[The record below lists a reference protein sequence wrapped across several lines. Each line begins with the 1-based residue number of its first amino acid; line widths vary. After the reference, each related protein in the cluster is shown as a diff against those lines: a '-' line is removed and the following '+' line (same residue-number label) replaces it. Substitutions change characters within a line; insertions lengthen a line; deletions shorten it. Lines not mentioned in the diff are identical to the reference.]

1 MPPPLE
7 SLPPTLSHLWHLQA
21 RRRHQRQQLQLS
33 SISGSWVPRS
43 GGLRVQ
49 LSDRGGRRGAPPQ
62 AHLGSSCAPKA
73 LPFLC
78 VFEQQIDVLSCP
90 KTHKISGNI
99 SKRMPK
105 KSALSR
111 RADRRREGHSGG
123 GRKEGSARGGRG
135 ARRGRGGQGHH
146 ATDLDAMRVLHR
158 EDTRAKSTGTPP

>member
-111 RADRRREGHSGG
+111 RAGGEKGTREGAG
-123 GRKEGSARGGRG
+123 KKAPRGGRG
-135 ARRGRGGQGHH
+135 ARRRRGGQGHH